1 MQEHKWGAAVSEVA
15 QGLIALHIVSVALVM
30 ALVCGFMLRRLV
42 LGAVQYMKHIG
53 FLFKV
58 SFTQHLLRPAL

>member
-1 MQEHKWGAAVSEVA
+1 VQEHKWGASVSEVA
-15 QGLIALHIVSVALVM
+15 QGLVALHVVPAALVL
-30 ALVCGFMLRRLV
+30 ALVCGVILHRLV
-42 LGAVQYMKHIG
+42 LSAVQYMKHIW